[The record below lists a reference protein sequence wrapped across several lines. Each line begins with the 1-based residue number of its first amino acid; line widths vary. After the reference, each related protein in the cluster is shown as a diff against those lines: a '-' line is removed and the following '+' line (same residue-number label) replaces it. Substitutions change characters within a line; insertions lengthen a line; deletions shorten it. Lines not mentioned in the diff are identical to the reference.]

1 MRTIEIPEEIY
12 DHICKALT
20 CYEAAERTE
29 QYDPGEALYE
39 DIVDVV
45 NEIEEIMN

>member
-1 MRTIEIPEEIY
+1 MKTIEIPEEIY
-12 DHICKALT
+12 DHLCTALT

-29 QYDPGEALYE
+29 QYDPGQTLDE

-45 NEIEEIMN
+45 NEIEEIMG